1 MNRRNTKTVDAPAAD
16 DRKFFTLEEARRA
29 LPYVARVVKDIM
41 ACYSYVLELRE
52 RLEIPRPDD
61 TTSELKRDYETGM
74 EKLNTLLE
82 EMQQVGVE
90 LKDFERGLV
99 DFPAWHDGREVC
111 LCWHVGESSIG
122 AWHELDAGFA
132 GRQDITLLEPVI
144 AGKRNANPAN

>member
-1 MNRRNTKTVDAPAAD
+1 MTRRNTRTVDAPEKEE
-16 DRKFFTLEEARRA
+16 RKFFTIEEARRA

-61 TTSELKRDYETGM
+61 TTSELKRDYEHGM

-82 EMQQVGVE
+82 EIQQVGVE

-111 LCWHVGESSIG
+111 LCWHVGEQTIG
-122 AWHELDAGFA
+122 AWHEVDAGFA
-132 GRQDITLLEPVI
+132 GRQDITLLEPVGV
-144 AGKRNANPAN
+144 GKRETESSN

>member
-1 MNRRNTKTVDAPAAD
+1 MTRRNAKTADLPVTD
-16 DRKFFTLEEARRA
+16 DRKHFTLEEARRA
-29 LPYVARVVKDIM
+29 LPYISRVVKDIM

-61 TTSELKRDYETGM
+61 SSNELKRDYEAGM

-111 LCWHVGESSIG
+111 LCWHVGESTIG
-122 AWHELDAGFA
+122 AWHEVDAGFA
-132 GRQDITLLEPVI
+132 GRQDITLLEPVG
-144 AGKRNANPAN
+144 AGKRGTEPSN